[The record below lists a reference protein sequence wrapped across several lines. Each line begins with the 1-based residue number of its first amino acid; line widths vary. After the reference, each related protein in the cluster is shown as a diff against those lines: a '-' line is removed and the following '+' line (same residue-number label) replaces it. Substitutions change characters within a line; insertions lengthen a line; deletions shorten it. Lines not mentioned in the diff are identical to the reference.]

1 MSTANPFAVTAR
13 DVRDLQD
20 AIQSCGQPV
29 TYTPAAAPATPRQV
43 VARVRYVSALELAN
57 AIEQYA
63 LEVTF
68 DARDFASL
76 PPAKGDSVTIDDGR
90 RGVML
95 VREVRGSGRLIA
107 YKCGVQG

>member
-1 MSTANPFAVTAR
+1 MTVHTPFAVTQR

-20 AIQSCGQPV
+20 AIQTLGQPV
-29 TYTPAAAPATPRQV
+29 TYSAASIVGDARTIN
-43 VARVRYVSALELAN
+43 ARVRYLTAVELAN
-57 AIEQYA
+57 SIEQYA

-68 DARDFASL
+68 DARDFAAV
-76 PPAKGDSVTIDDGR
+76 PPMKGDSVVIDDGR
-90 RGVML
+90 RGVMQ

>member
-1 MSTANPFAVTAR
+1 MSARAPFAVTAR

-20 AIQSCGQPV
+20 AIQTLGQPV
-29 TYTPAAAPATPRQV
+29 TYSAAAIPNDARAMK
-43 VARVRYVSALELAN
+43 ARVRYLTAVELAN
-57 AIEQYA
+57 SIEQYA

-68 DARDFASL
+68 DARDFASA
-76 PPAKGDSVTIDDGR
+76 PPTKGDSVTIDDGV
-90 RGVML
+90 RGVMQ

>member
-1 MSTANPFAVTAR
+1 MPTANIFAVTGR

-20 AIQSCGQPV
+20 AIQTCGQPV
-29 TYTPAAAPATPRQV
+29 TYSAAAIVGDARAMK
-43 VARVRYVSALELAN
+43 ARVRYVTAVELAN

-68 DARDFASL
+68 DARDFPGA
-76 PPAKGDSVTIDDGR
+76 PPMKGDSVVIDDGR
-90 RGVML
+90 RGVMV

-107 YKCGVQG
+107 YRCGVQG